1 VAFDVKRLHALVN
14 LALKVVVHFLRKL
27 WPWSE
32 RFGVVRFQENYVVEG
47 LAPMPL
53 LQRST
58 LAHEPGRCTG
68 CGVCDD
74 VCPILNGTPGGPD
87 RVAIDARDFAGPRA
101 FVVAGARAS
110 HLLADVRST
119 LDVLASPVCQGCKAC
134 DVACPEVIPITALA
148 VALAAQHQVVLTARA
163 GTMPILP
170 DEIRAGRFLPPS
182 SASEPP
188 AASGPSLT
196 HTRGH

>member
-1 VAFDVKRLHALVN
+1 VSFDVKRLHALVN
-14 LALKVVVHFLRKL
+14 LALKVVAHFLRKL

-47 LAPMPL
+47 LAPMPGV
-53 LQRST
+53 QRRT

-74 VCPILNGTPGGPD
+74 VCPILTGTSTATSAGD
-87 RVAIDARDFAGPRA
+87 RDFAGPRA

-110 HLLADVRST
+110 HLLADVQST
-119 LDVLASPVCQGCKAC
+119 LDVLASPVCQGCRAC

-148 VALAAQHQVVLTARA
+148 VALAAQHQVVLAARA

-170 DEIRAGRFLPPS
+170 DAVRAGRFLPPS
-182 SASEPP
+182 VSEPRL
-188 AASGPSLT
+188 ASGPASASAS